1 MSNPLVLD
9 TGGWLLA
16 LAGEAEYASALE
28 AASLLYVPGLVL
40 AEVDYHLRRRRP
52 EMRRLLSDLAQ
63 GAYLLEPTT
72 TEDVARADEIDRK
85 FASLGLGLVDA
96 TVAAVAERLAV
107 RRVLTTDS
115 DFVAVR
121 IGRHWD
127 QALELVV
134 PPPRRPRE
142 RPRTSSHKTRE

>member
-1 MSNPLVLD
+1 MSGPLILD

-28 AASLLYVPGLVL
+28 EASLLYVPGLVL
-40 AEVDYHLRRRRP
+40 AEVDYHLRRRRA
-52 EMRRLLSDLAQ
+52 EMRRLMADLLQ

-72 TEDVARADEIDRK
+72 ADDLARADEIDRK
-85 FASLGLGLVDA
+85 FASLELGLVDA

-121 IGRHWD
+121 IGRQWD
-127 QALELVV
+127 QALDLVV
-134 PPPRRPRE
+134 PPPRRPR
-142 RPRTSSHKTRE
+142 RRG